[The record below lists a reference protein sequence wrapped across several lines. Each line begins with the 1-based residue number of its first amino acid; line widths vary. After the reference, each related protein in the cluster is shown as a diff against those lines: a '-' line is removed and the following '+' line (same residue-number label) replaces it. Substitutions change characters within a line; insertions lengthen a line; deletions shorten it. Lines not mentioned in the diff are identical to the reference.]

1 MALKGTYKITEYIES
16 ETETVELTDPETGET
31 ITEPL
36 IETRI
41 LETFENAYVRVANVN
56 VWKKYDN
63 ELRMDLN
70 FLVYASEEDANKGE
84 LEDNKVHQGF
94 QPLLEINSEQAL
106 GNVFIHAYNTI
117 KQLDI
122 FEGFESV

>member
-1 MALKGTYKITEYIES
+1 MALIGTYNIIEYIES
-16 ETETVELTDPETGET
+16 ETETVQLTDPETGET

-70 FLVYASEEDANKGE
+70 FFVYASEEDANQGE

-122 FEGFESV
+122 FEGFTDC

>member
-1 MALKGTYKITEYIES
+1 MALIGTYNIIEYIES
-16 ETETVELTDPETGET
+16 ETETVQLTDPETGET

-70 FLVYASEEDANKGE
+70 FLVYASEGDANQGE

-94 QPLLEINSEQAL
+94 QPLLGINSEQAL

-122 FEGFESV
+122 FEGFTDC

>member
-1 MALKGTYKITEYIES
+1 MAITGTYNITEYIES
-16 ETETVELTDPETGET
+16 ETETVQLTDPETGET

-70 FLVYASEEDANKGE
+70 FLVYASEEDANQGE

-106 GNVFIHAYNTI
+106 GNVFIHAYSTI

-122 FEGFESV
+122 FNGFTDC